1 MQLDLRPLTVGE
13 IFDRAITLYRRNLW
27 LFVGITALP
36 AVLALAMTIL
46 MQVAQ
51 RIMITDLAAAST
63 DPELAMSTGIT
74 ILAMGGGIFVIAIVY
89 WVVYMIALGAATY
102 AVSELYVGR
111 NASVRQSYAGMRG
124 RIGALIVLMLY
135 VGLRV
140 GIVGLAGG
148 IVLAV
153 ATGGAAVIHPVLS
166 GLIFFF
172 GIIALFLG
180 VGFMMLR
187 YGMTVPSLVVEGLSP
202 GDAIRRSIA
211 LTKGRLWRVFLLV
224 LCAMVVTYAAMLIF
238 QGPLSIGAIFAGPD
252 TALGF
257 WLNIA
262 GAVTGTIG
270 TTFTAPFLVIGLA
283 LLYYDA
289 RIREEGFDLELTL
302 QALDARAAVAAR
314 V

>member
-51 RIMITDLAAAST
+51 RMMITDLAAAGT
-63 DPELAMSTGIT
+63 DPELAASTGLA
-74 ILAMGGGIFVIAIVY
+74 ILAMVGGIFLIAIVY

-111 NASVRQSYAGMRG
+111 DASVRQSYAGMRG
-124 RIGALIVLMLY
+124 RIGSLIVLMLF

-140 GIVGLAGG
+140 GLVGLAGG
-148 IVLAV
+148 IVLAIS
-153 ATGGAAVIHPVLS
+153 TGGAAVIHPVLS
-166 GLIFFF
+166 GLVFFF

-238 QGPLSIGAIFAGPD
+238 QGPFSIGAIFAGPE
-252 TALGF
+252 TVLGF

-270 TTFTAPFLVIGLA
+270 TTFTAPFLIIGLA

-302 QALDARAAVAAR
+302 AALDARTVAAR

>member
-1 MQLDLRPLTVGE
+1 MHLDLRPLSVGE

-46 MQVAQ
+46 LQVAQ
-51 RIMITDLAAAST
+51 RMMMTDLVAASV
-63 DPELAMSTGIT
+63 DPELAASTG
-74 ILAMGGGIFVIAIVY
+74 LAIFAMIGGIFVIAIIY

-111 NASVRQSYAGMRG
+111 HATVRQAYVGMRG
-124 RIGALIVLMLY
+124 RIGALIVLMLF
-135 VGLRV
+135 VGLRL

-148 IVLAV
+148 LVLAV
-153 ATGGAAVIHPVLS
+153 GSAAAAVIHPVLS
-166 GLIFFF
+166 GLVVVF
-172 GIIALFLG
+172 GIFTLFLG
-180 VGFMMLR
+180 IGFMTLR

-211 LTKGRLWRVFLLV
+211 LTKGRLWSVFLLV
-224 LCAMVVTYAAMLIF
+224 LCAMVITYAAMLIF
-238 QGPLSIGAIFAGPD
+238 QGPFSIGAIVAGPD

-257 WLNIA
+257 MLNIA

-302 QALDARAAVAAR
+302 AALDARASAAS

>member
-51 RIMITDLAAAST
+51 RIMITDLAAAGT
-63 DPELAMSTGIT
+63 NPELAMSTGLT
-74 ILAMGGGIFVIAIVY
+74 ILAMTGGIFVIAIVY

-135 VGLRV
+135 VGLR
-140 GIVGLAGG
+140 ILAVAGGGG

-153 ATGGAAVIHPVLS
+153 GAGGAAVIHPVLS
-166 GLIFFF
+166 GLVVFF

-238 QGPLSIGAIFAGPD
+238 QGPLSIGAIFAGPE

-302 QALDARAAVAAR
+302 QALDARTAVAAR

>member
-51 RIMITDLAAAST
+51 RMMITDLAAAST
-63 DPELAMSTGIT
+63 DPELAVSTGLA
-74 ILAMGGGIFVIAIVY
+74 ILAMGGGILVIAIVY

-111 NASVRQSYAGMRG
+111 DASVRQSYAGMRG
-124 RIGALIVLMLY
+124 RIGSLIVLMLV

-140 GIVGLAGG
+140 GLVGLAGG
-148 IVLAV
+148 IVLAIS
-153 ATGGAAVIHPVLS
+153 TGGAAVIHPVLS
-166 GLIFFF
+166 VLVFFF

-238 QGPLSIGAIFAGPD
+238 QGPFSIGAIFAGPE
-252 TALGF
+252 TVLGF

-270 TTFTAPFLVIGLA
+270 TTFTAPFLIIGLA

-302 QALDARAAVAAR
+302 AALDARTVAAR

>member
-51 RIMITDLAAAST
+51 RIMITDLAAAGT
-63 DPELAMSTGIT
+63 NPELAMSTGLT
-74 ILAMGGGIFVIAIVY
+74 ILAMTGGIFVIAIVY

-135 VGLRV
+135 VGLRILMV
-140 GIVGLAGG
+140 AGGGG

-153 ATGGAAVIHPVLS
+153 GAGGAAVIHPVLS
-166 GLIFFF
+166 GLVVFF

-180 VGFMMLR
+180 VGFMTLR

-238 QGPLSIGAIFAGPD
+238 QGPLSIGAIFAGPE

-302 QALDARAAVAAR
+302 QALDARTAVAAR